1 MHPPGERPFPGQESQ
16 EEATVTIPS
25 RATPS
30 VVTQPGLD
38 DLTDGELVLRIRGR
52 GDEWQAAFDEL
63 IRRHRTWV
71 FQRCLF
77 HLRNYHD
84 AEDATQEIMVRVLRG
99 LDRFE
104 GRSGLRT
111 WLYTVVDNRCRSFA
125 WKRSRQMLT
134 VHTAALI
141 QLYEESQINSECPE
155 PDLSGQVMDVLA
167 MVPDGVREVLELR
180 FFRDYSLQEVA
191 THLDISLSAAK
202 MRLYRAL
209 KNFREKYSEVV
220 VVTENS

>member
-1 MHPPGERPFPGQESQ
+1 
-16 EEATVTIPS
+16 VTKHCL
-25 RATPS
+25 ATPF

-38 DLTDGELVLRIRGR
+38 DLTDGELVLRIRSH
-52 GDEWQAAFDEL
+52 GDGWLAAFDEL
-63 IRRHRTWV
+63 IRRHKTWV

-84 AEDATQEIMVRVLRG
+84 AEDATQEIMVRVLHG

-111 WLYTVVDNRCRSFA
+111 WLYTIIENRCRSFA
-125 WKRSRQMLT
+125 WKRSRHMLT
-134 VHTAALI
+134 AHTAALI
-141 QLYEESQINSECPE
+141 QLYEEIQMQSEIPE
-155 PDLSGQVMDVLA
+155 PELSGQVLDALG
-167 MVPDGVREVLELR
+167 MVSDATREVLELR
-180 FFRDYSLQEVA
+180 FFRDYSLQEIA
-191 THLDISLSAAK
+191 THLDIGLSAAK